1 MRRRFSGFSL
11 LEMMVAIALLSMGLV
26 ILLQVQA
33 RSMQLAQQA
42 REMTVATMLARSKS
56 LDCENDLLK
65 KGFSIGDYDQDGNFE
80 DDGYP
85 TFYWECHAYKPN
97 MPDPDAGGS
106 PDMGSALGALGAGDT
121 ANALQSQGPSN
132 QGMGDVGMSFL
143 GPMLSQMSGILGDSI
158 RELVVIVRWGK
169 GDDMQEMT
177 VTRHVIDKTPVN
189 QVAGMIAA
197 QAGAL
202 GSLTGQGQNGQNG
215 QNNGP
220 PASGAQGAGNTPPS
234 SGLPVPGGNKI
245 GVGK

>member
-1 MRRRFSGFSL
+1 MRQRFNRGFSL

-33 RSMQLAQQA
+33 RSIQLAQQA

-65 KGFSIGDYDQDGNFE
+65 QGFSIGDYDQDGNFE

-97 MPDPDAGGS
+97 MPDPDAGGG

-121 ANALQSQGPSN
+121 ASALQSGPSN

-143 GPMLSQMSGILGDSI
+143 APMLTQMSGILGDSI

-189 QVAGMIAA
+189 QVAGMIAS

-202 GSLTGQGQNGQNG
+202 GAAMGQTGQNAQGGQ
-215 QNNGP
+215 P
-220 PASGAQGAGNTPPS
+220 PASGAQGATPPPS
-234 SGLPVPGGNKI
+234 ATPPGGNNPL
-245 GVGK
+245 GKRVP

>member
-1 MRRRFSGFSL
+1 MRRRFSRAFSL

-33 RSMQLAQQA
+33 RSIQLAQQA

-97 MPDPDAGGS
+97 MPDPDAGGG

-121 ANALQSQGPSN
+121 ANALNSGPSN
-132 QGMGDVGMSFL
+132 QGMGDVGMGFL
-143 GPMLSQMSGILGDSI
+143 APMLTQMSGILGDSI

-189 QVAGMIAA
+189 QVAGMIAS

-202 GSLTGQGQNGQNG
+202 GSLTGQGGQNG
-215 QNNGP
+215 QNQQP
-220 PASGAQGAGNTPPS
+220 PASGAQGAAPPPPTGTPP
-234 SGLPVPGGNKI
+234 GGPNKL
-245 GVGK
+245 GVKPR